1 MANKQKNQKKKKI
14 TLYNFFNPDTH
25 GKGISKEDVEAPRT
39 FGRFFKFLWNN
50 ISMLFTLNLL
60 MVFGNFPL
68 LISMLGL
75 SGNFNIPTSSAPSVL
90 FAPLYGAMQF
100 NDSPISAAL
109 FGVHGVPVQMSIITP
124 TTKVLYACGALVIFT
139 FGLVSVGSTYIL
151 RNMVKCEPIFF
162 FHDFFYAIK
171 RNFKQG
177 MIFGIIDV
185 LMMVLLTYDAIFFY
199 ANATNTLNTILL
211 GLMLFFILVYF
222 IMRFYVYI
230 LIVTFDLP
238 FKKIVKNSFILAI
251 AGMKRNIVAVFG
263 IIVLTAVNYFI
274 LNNIMPIG
282 IILPFIITF
291 AVGSF
296 MSAYAAYP
304 VIKKIMIDPYYSEQ
318 AKGKENDAEAL
329 SGVSEE

>member
-1 MANKQKNQKKKKI
+1 MAKNQKNKKKKI

-25 GKGISKEDVEAPRT
+25 GKGISKEDMEAPRT
-39 FGRFFKFLWNN
+39 FGRFFKFLWTN

-60 MVFGNFPL
+60 MVVGNFPL

-100 NDSPISAAL
+100 SDSPVNAAL
-109 FGVHGVPVQMSIITP
+109 FGIHGVPVQMSIITP
-124 TTKVLYACGALVIFT
+124 TTKVLYACGILVLFT
-139 FGLVSVGSTYIL
+139 FGLVNVGSTYIL

-162 FHDFFYAIK
+162 FHDFFHAIK
-171 RNFKQG
+171 RNFKQA
-177 MIFGIIDV
+177 MIFGIIDI

-199 ANATNTLNTILL
+199 INATNTLNTILL
-211 GLMLFFILVYF
+211 GLMMFFILVFF

-238 FKKIVKNSFILAI
+238 FRKIIKNSFILAI

-263 IIVLTAVNYFI
+263 IILLAVVNYFI
-274 LNNIMPIG
+274 FSTIMPLG
-282 IILPFIITF
+282 IILPFILTF
-291 AVGSF
+291 AVGAF
-296 MSAYAAYP
+296 MAAYAAYP
-304 VIKKIMIDPYYSEQ
+304 VIKKIMIDPYYSDK
-318 AKGKENDAEAL
+318 AGKSSDEEDALEAA
-329 SGVSEE
+329 SEE